1 MKIARF
7 SHDDAI
13 LFGIVDDTDLV
24 VLAGDPLFAGYE
36 PTGDRVPIADAVIL
50 APVIPRSKIV
60 CVGKNYH
67 DHAAEM
73 GGVAPEE
80 PLLFL
85 CLLYTS
91 PSPRD

>member
-73 GGVAPEE
+73 GEWLPRSR
-80 PLLFL
+80 
-85 CLLYTS
+85 CCSSS
-91 PSPRD
+91 PTPP